1 MTADDARYADCM
13 VGELHVSVL
22 HLGATALGPD
32 EVLSRFA
39 WRVESTNPDLP
50 GTFTNSHLHATSEI
64 ELSTHDGLRMA
75 AHVLIE
81 AGEDYRTGELERMSF
96 PLWLSA
102 VAHRNLA
109 QLALFAWTGMS
120 PAEVRADE
128 IPFDRQLLAV
138 EVARH
143 VLNAEPTLT
152 QAGLLGPES
161 FAELRRITAAADR
174 DVSIPAPDDPLGPP
188 LYEGPASEAH
198 ARLVTGQN
206 DAHARH
212 DPNQELVVVVADSE
226 LLGTRTAAAFNANR
240 AIHRTGMARTNG
252 RAPSASAPQASSTPW
267 RIDSPMPQSP
277 RQGRPDRTDPP
288 APGL

>member
-1 MTADDARYADCM
+1 MTADEARYADCM

-22 HLGATALGPD
+22 HLGVNALGSD

-50 GTFTNSHLHATSEI
+50 GTFTNSHLHAASEI
-64 ELSTHDGLRMA
+64 ELSAQDGLRLA

-81 AGEDYRTGELERMSF
+81 AGEDYRAGELERMSF

-102 VAHRNLA
+102 MAHRNLGE
-109 QLALFAWTGMS
+109 LALFAWTGMS
-120 PAEVRADE
+120 PAEVRADG
-128 IPFDRQLLAV
+128 IPLDRQLLAV

-143 VLNAEPTLT
+143 VLDAESALT
-152 QAGLLGPES
+152 DAGMLGPEA

-174 DVSIPAPDDPLGPP
+174 EVSIPDPDDPLGPP
-188 LYEGPASEAH
+188 LYEGPAGEAH
-198 ARLVTGQN
+198 ARLVSGQY

-212 DPNQELVVVVADSE
+212 DPTQELVVVVADSE
-226 LLGTRTAAAFNANR
+226 LLGTRTAAAFDANR
-240 AIHRTGMARTNG
+240 AIHRTRMARTNG
-252 RAPSASAPQASSTPW
+252 RAPSAGAHQASGTPWPFDSSTP
-267 RIDSPMPQSP
+267 Q
-277 RQGRPDRTDPP
+277 QGPGRTEPP